1 MNARVSMCRT
11 ADRAERSGS
20 QIRLSAR
27 IPVQAQGQCQPL
39 YAPHT
44 LPHIILIHSC
54 HGFWAK
60 TFVGLAGY
68 PPSTPRTS
76 LVARLPILKQC
87 ALCLQAIRTGLSPE
101 SSAFKAVERA
111 AAAMSVP
118 AQDSL
123 SFLAHYSSQVR
134 SATSGRKR
142 SLTSWQTCNCQQDTL
157 TMQNVLKWLS
167 RF

>member
-1 MNARVSMCRT
+1 MHVCQCAGLPTAQSVVVPKSDSLPAYPYRPKVS
-11 ADRAERSGS
+11 AS
-20 QIRLSAR
+20 
-27 IPVQAQGQCQPL
+27 PL
-39 YAPHT
+39 YAPHI
-44 LPHIILIHSC
+44 LPHIILIRSC

-60 TFVGLAGY
+60 TFVGLGGY
-68 PPSTPRTS
+68 PPSTLSTS
-76 LVARLPILKQC
+76 LVARLPILRQC

-142 SLTSWQTCNCQQDTL
+142 SLTSWQTCTCQQDTL

-167 RF
+167 QL